1 MPTMPTIPRGTTHEA
16 RAALITGASS
26 GIGAATAVALGRLG
40 WPVALGAR
48 RLDRLQ
54 EVAQQVE
61 KAGGSAFAHV
71 LDVADPV
78 SIETFFSAA
87 EAALGP
93 LEVIVSNAGIG
104 VPGLLHEADVE
115 TLRREVTVNLLGP
128 MWVARRA
135 IPPLLELGRGELVFV
150 SSLNAALPRT
160 YQAGYTASKQGLEGL
175 ARVLQME
182 LDGSGVRTTI
192 VRPGPTGGTEF
203 GADWGSEMA
212 KQVLASWR
220 SWGVM
225 RRIVWM
231 PPESVAN
238 AIVDVVTAPFG
249 THLDLVQLVPQG
261 PRSDS

>member
-1 MPTMPTIPRGTTHEA
+1 MPTMPRGTTHEA

-135 IPPLLELGRGELVFV
+135 IPPLLELGR
-150 SSLNAALPRT
+150 
-160 YQAGYTASKQGLEGL
+160 TASKQGLEGL

-203 GADWGSEMA
+203 GADWGGEMA

-238 AIVDVVTAPFG
+238 AIVDVVTAPF
-249 THLDLVQLVPQG
+249 DLVQLVPQG

>member
-1 MPTMPTIPRGTTHEA
+1 MPTMVRTA
-16 RAALITGASS
+16 VVTGASS

-54 EVAQQVE
+54 EVARQVE
-61 KAGGSAFAHV
+61 KAGGGSFVHA
-71 LDVADPV
+71 LDVAEPS
-78 SIETFFSAA
+78 SIETFFAAA
-87 EAALGP
+87 EEALGP

-104 VPGLLHEADVE
+104 IPALLHRADAE
-115 TLRREVTVNLLGP
+115 TLRREVTTNLLGP
-128 MWVARRA
+128 MWLARRA

-160 YQAGYTASKQGLEGL
+160 YQAAYTASKQGLEGL

-203 GADWGSEMA
+203 GSDWGADTARE
-212 KQVLASWR
+212 VLDSWR
-220 SWGVM
+220 EWGVM

-238 AIVDVVTAPFG
+238 AVVNVVTAPAG

-261 PRSDS
+261 SGSPGRPGA